1 MGLLQRV
8 PSYRYT
14 LYKLSSDFFFE
25 FLGGYLYMISMHQ
38 GLDRLENKQRLS
50 EPCFHTLGLVA
61 KLFGWDINAE
71 NV

>member
-1 MGLLQRV
+1 
-8 PSYRYT
+8 
-14 LYKLSSDFFFE
+14 
-25 FLGGYLYMISMHQ
+25 MISMHQ